1 MLSQLSCNEQVVEQ
15 IEQWVNEQTHSPLEE
30 LWIMMIHG
38 D

>member
-1 MLSQLSCNEQVVEQ
+1 MLSQLSRHEQVVEQ
-15 IEQWVNEQTHSPLEE
+15 TEQRANAQTHSPLEE